1 LTFTEEPHRMQ
12 TTATTPVAPGP
23 LAVLALPGSVP
34 VDAGAEVDAAAA
46 FALALDQATDE
57 LKPER
62 AAMADLLPGG
72 VDDTAMAP
80 PLAEPRLTAAPHAG
94 QSLKADLAGQ
104 TLAAAAAETP
114 HLSKAATADE
124 APPTSELHPD
134 EPVADTTPDDDAP
147 AAELLAFVASLP
159 LPPPPGAAVAVAAAQ
174 AQARPAAARPD
185 AAALSADAGAVAG
198 AVAAA
203 ARARPAAAE
212 GAAAKDAAL
221 PTPTA
226 SVAAQAASARKAEA
240 PAPLPAATESRPAR
254 VEPTGGDWLQALAA
268 QREAVNTPVRPGND
282 NALPLPALP
291 GGVAGAPARP
301 SDAAPPMQAEVH
313 AELGSKDFAPALGAQ
328 LSVLVRNGIE
338 HAQLK
343 LNPAELGPIEV
354 RISIDGPQA
363 QVDFSAAQAHT
374 RQALQEAVPALATAL
389 RESGLTL
396 TGGGVF
402 DQPRD
407 SRGEASA
414 RDPHAA
420 RATAEH
426 ASDEG
431 PAASLTPRLPRA
443 RGVLDLYA

>member
-12 TTATTPVAPGP
+12 TTATPVAPGP
-23 LAVLALPGSVP
+23 LAVLSLPGSAP
-34 VDAGAEVDAAAA
+34 VDADSGVDAAAA

-62 AAMADLLPGG
+62 AAMADLLPGV

-80 PLAEPRLTAAPHAG
+80 QLAEPSLTAAPHA
-94 QSLKADLAGQ
+94 SKSIKADLAGQ

-124 APPTSELHPD
+124 APPTSELRPD
-134 EPVADTTPDDDAP
+134 EPMADTTPDDDAP

-159 LPPPPGAAVAVAAAQ
+159 LPLPPPPAAAVAAAQ
-174 AQARPAAARPD
+174 TQARPAAARPD
-185 AAALSADAGAVAG
+185 AVALAADAG

-226 SVAAQAASARKAEA
+226 SVTAQAASARKAEA

-254 VEPTGGDWLQALAA
+254 VEPTGGGWLQALAA
-268 QREAVNTPVRPGND
+268 QREAGNPPVRPGND

-328 LSVLVRNGIE
+328 LSMLVRNGIE

-343 LNPAELGPIEV
+343 LNPADMGPIEV

-374 RQALQEAVPALATAL
+374 RQALQDAVPALASAL
-389 RESGLTL
+389 RDNGLTL

-402 DQPRD
+402 EQPRE
-407 SRGEASA
+407 SRGDAPAQQGHST
-414 RDPHAA
+414 
-420 RATAEH
+420 RATADQ
-426 ASDEG
+426 AADEAL
-431 PAASLTPRLPRA
+431 PTSAAPRQPRP